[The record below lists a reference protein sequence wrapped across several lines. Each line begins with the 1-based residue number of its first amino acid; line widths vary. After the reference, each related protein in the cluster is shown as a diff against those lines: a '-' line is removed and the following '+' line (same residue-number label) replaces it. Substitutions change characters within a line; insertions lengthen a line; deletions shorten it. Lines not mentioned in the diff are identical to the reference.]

1 MREGFASFAFK
12 IIPIIGFAVF
22 IGSGNKIDLSR
33 MIIALLYFERM
44 FSVLKFLPGFSV
56 KIMQT
61 KLYFKLLEE
70 FLKLP
75 EV

>member
-33 MIIALLYFERM
+33 MINALLYFERM
-44 FSVLKFLPGFSV
+44 FSVLKFLPGFFV

-61 KLYFKLLEE
+61 KLYFVSADK
-70 FLKLP
+70 FNF
-75 EV
+75 

>member
-1 MREGFASFAFK
+1 
-12 IIPIIGFAVF
+12 
-22 IGSGNKIDLSR
+22 